1 MRSIPSSVRSKL
13 LKVAAA
19 ADAAVHEQA
28 ARATFAG
35 EADPYRHPEAEAEI
49 RGRFGAE
56 TTPQRLKM
64 GEFPVGSEIIP
75 NPVNRIA
82 GFSIRNHH
90 FVPGFP
96 QMAWPM
102 VEWVLDE
109 RYRHLHN
116 TGALKEESIV
126 VFEAGEGNLADLMY
140 AIEAKWKK
148 LKLFSLPTMGQD
160 GSRGHIELGVRGDP
174 DEVKAAMDE
183 IRAEIARRG
192 HPFRET
198 L

>member
-1 MRSIPSSVRSKL
+1 
-13 LKVAAA
+13 
-19 ADAAVHEQA
+19 
-28 ARATFAG
+28 
-35 EADPYRHPEAEAEI
+35 
-49 RGRFGAE
+49 
-56 TTPQRLKM
+56 
-64 GEFPVGSEIIP
+64 
-75 NPVNRIA
+75 
-82 GFSIRNHH
+82 
-90 FVPGFP
+90 
-96 QMAWPM
+96 
-102 VEWVLDE
+102 
-109 RYRHLHN
+109 
-116 TGALKEESIV
+116 

-183 IRAEIARRG
+183 IRAEITRRG